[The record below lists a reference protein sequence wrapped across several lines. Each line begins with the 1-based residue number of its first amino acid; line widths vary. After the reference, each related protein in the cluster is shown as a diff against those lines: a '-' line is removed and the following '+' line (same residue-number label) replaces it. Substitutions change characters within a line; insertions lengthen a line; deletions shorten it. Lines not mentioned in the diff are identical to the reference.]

1 MAKGSDHEVMRAL
14 ESHPKAVPWKTDI
27 EFGVVTGL

>member
-1 MAKGSDHEVMRAL
+1 MRAL

-27 EFGVVTGL
+27 EFGVVTGLWG